1 MGELDGDLKHIQ
13 RLGIFGG
20 SFDPVHNAHVALA
33 RVALA
38 ELKLDELIWVPVG
51 QPWQKKRH
59 LTPAADRE
67 AMVRL
72 AIEGEPRFVLSRIE
86 LERNGPSYTIDT
98 VRALKAERP
107 DAQWYLV
114 IGQDQYAGFH
124 TWHGWQELLGLVTL
138 AIADRPDANHSVDP
152 QVLAHAHAAVTLP
165 KMDVSSTDIRE
176 RVTGGEGIVDL
187 VPPAVARYIARHH
200 LYRD

>member
-1 MGELDGDLKHIQ
+1 LKHIQ